1 MKKQIMFYILWDVL
15 FFAFLCG
22 FGKISSMLKLYV
34 GRTMNAFPSFFVSLG
49 LLMLLGG
56 IFFLLV
62 TVSSGF
68 QRTAQTAAAEFLL
81 VGLPALYIATAF
93 FIPYLLSQTGVGQVR
108 LHVPPWLYSSSAP
121 MEIGSILFGYELFR
135 LITRI
140 VRK

>member
-93 FIPYLLSQTGVGQVR
+93 SSLIYYLKQAWGRFGSTFRLGFTAVR
-108 LHVPPWLYSSSAP
+108 RQWKSEAFSSA
-121 MEIGSILFGYELFR
+121 MNYS
-135 LITRI
+135 
-140 VRK
+140 V